1 MKRMPEPFRIKMV
14 EPIRMTER
22 PYRETALRAAG
33 LNPFLLRSEDVYI
46 DLLTDSGTG
55 AMSDRQWA
63 GLMLGDEAYAGSRN
77 YYRLAETIEWLF
89 GYPYAIP
96 THQGRGAEQ
105 ILFPEMVKRRGSATP
120 VFLSN
125 YHFDTTKAHV
135 EIAGAKAINVLTKSA
150 LDTARHD
157 DWKGNFDLAELLHA
171 IEIHGRQNVAGIIA
185 TITCNSAGGQPMSMA
200 NLRTVSGYAR
210 EMGIPMII
218 DATRFAE
225 NAWFIRQRETG
236 YAERSIRDIVREMMC
251 YGDMLTLSAKKDGL
265 VNIGGFCAF
274 RQDEDLFRAVQTRC
288 VPMEGFITYG
298 GLAGRDMEAV
308 AIGLEEAVESDY
320 LAYRIGQVA
329 YLGDRLR
336 NAGVPIQYPTG
347 GHAVFVDAAAVL
359 PHVRPEQFPAHA
371 LACELYLEAGVRA
384 VEIGSLMLGRDP
396 QTGEQEASPLELLR
410 LTIPRRVYTND
421 HMDYIADALIAVAAR
436 AKSIGGLD
444 FEYEPP
450 VLRHFTARFRWAEQA
465 LAAPNKELVDA

>member
-1 MKRMPEPFRIKMV
+1 
-14 EPIRMTER
+14 
-22 PYRETALRAAG
+22 
-33 LNPFLLRSEDVYI
+33 
-46 DLLTDSGTG
+46 
-55 AMSDRQWA
+55 
-63 GLMLGDEAYAGSRN
+63 
-77 YYRLAETIEWLF
+77 
-89 GYPYAIP
+89 
-96 THQGRGAEQ
+96 
-105 ILFPEMVKRRGSATP
+105 
-120 VFLSN
+120 
-125 YHFDTTKAHV
+125 
-135 EIAGAKAINVLTKSA
+135 
-150 LDTARHD
+150 
-157 DWKGNFDLAELLHA
+157 
-171 IEIHGRQNVAGIIA
+171 
-185 TITCNSAGGQPMSMA
+185 MSMA

-225 NAWFIRQRETG
+225 NAWFIKQREVG

-308 AIGLEEAVESDY
+308 AIGLEEAVETDY

-329 YLGDRLR
+329 YLGERLR

-359 PHVRPEQFPAHA
+359 PHIRPEQFPAHA
-371 LACELYLEAGVRA
+371 LACKLYLEAGVRA

-396 QTGEQEASPLELLR
+396 KTGEQEVSPLELLR

-436 AKSIGGLD
+436 AQSISGLD

-450 VLRHFTARFRWAEQA
+450 VLRHFTARFRWAGK
-465 LAAPNKELVDA
+465 APATSSKELVDA